1 MIDDNDVDARYLKL
15 TVLGTEKTGLYAA
28 VWNIQVFGALF
39 DIPLNLRGNPSEEGP
54 GIKSSRSK
62 LVSIDASDYS
72 QGAQGTS
79 LSNKGDIGGNFL
91 QEGEVT
97 LEKDDKGVR
106 AFNFT
111 KGALVMDVPVPKSLE
126 WNGSFTV
133 ATWVKNPEI
142 SKEGEC
148 LVSWCDR
155 FRFNLA
161 NSYNALHFNSGNYGA
176 AAHLD
181 GHFDM
186 KYNNLPSAN
195 EWHHIVLTFD
205 GVVEKVYVDGKLD
218 NSQNMVLASQIEN
231 AKIRIGASDVGEN
244 YSGYLASVQMYDY
257 ALNKVEIKKLMQATK
272 P

>member
-1 MIDDNDVDARYLKL
+1 
-15 TVLGTEKTGLYAA
+15 
-28 VWNIQVFGALF
+28 
-39 DIPLNLRGNPSEEGP
+39 
-54 GIKSSRSK
+54 
-62 LVSIDASDYS
+62 
-72 QGAQGTS
+72 
-79 LSNKGDIGGNFL
+79 
-91 QEGEVT
+91 
-97 LEKDDKGVR
+97 
-106 AFNFT
+106 
-111 KGALVMDVPVPKSLE
+111 
-126 WNGSFTV
+126 
-133 ATWVKNPEI
+133 
-142 SKEGEC
+142 
-148 LVSWCDR
+148 
-155 FRFNLA
+155 LA